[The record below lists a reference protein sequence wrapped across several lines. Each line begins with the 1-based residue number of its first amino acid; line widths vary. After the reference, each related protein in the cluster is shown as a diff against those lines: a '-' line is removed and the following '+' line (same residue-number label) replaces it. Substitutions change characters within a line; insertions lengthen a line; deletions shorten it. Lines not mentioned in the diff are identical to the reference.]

1 MPLCNYANA
10 SFSNHRDTSTPTCK
24 KCTISA
30 NTNKDHRCGFEKKM
44 ELPCLWALWQA
55 KSSFWSPYI
64 CHSLIFDRVWK
75 EYRRTNTTGQR
86 SHLSCLSSS
95 LNLTALPLLL
105 SLPFFYHMATQLGQ
119 QHFSIGFTLVM
130 DDEIHKGYPYCRF
143 HMASYQYSR
152 GRIG

>member
-10 SFSNHRDTSTPTCK
+10 SFSNHRDTSTPTCE

-30 NTNKDHRCGFEKKM
+30 TTNKDHRCGFEKKM

-55 KSSFWSPYI
+55 KSSLWSPYI

-95 LNLTALPLLL
+95 LTL
-105 SLPFFYHMATQLGQ
+105 TQLLFLSYCHS
-119 QHFSIGFTLVM
+119 HFFTTWP
-130 DDEIHKGYPYCRF
+130 HSF
-143 HMASYQYSR
+143 ASNIVLKVSH
-152 GRIG
+152 